1 MNTKDIRR
9 ALAQRLRTLHVA
21 GSLEVILEN
30 RDSIPPR
37 PYIVMQLVPTGRADE
52 TMKGTPSQVTETGFM
67 TATVVAESGEFA
79 EAADEIADTI
89 CALFPK
95 ALRIEATSGMVTIM
109 KPAETLQGFSDGPD
123 WRLPVRI
130 DYEAS

>member
-9 ALAQRLRTLHVA
+9 VLAQRLRTLHTP
-21 GSLEVILEN
+21 GTLEVILEN
-30 RDSIPPR
+30 RDAIPPR
-37 PYIVMQLVPTGRADE
+37 PYIVMQLVPADRE
-52 TMKGTPSQVTETGFM
+52 DATMKGTPSQVTETGFM

-79 EAADEIADTI
+79 ERADEIADQI
-89 CALFPK
+89 VALFPK
-95 ALRIEATSGMVTIM
+95 ALRLTGDSATVTIM
-109 KPAETLQGFSDGPD
+109 KPARTLQGFPDGPD